1 MTSSEGSWWP
11 LLLIVTLTTLRIV
24 ICSPSAVD
32 LRRWF
37 QLRKV
42 KLRKQLGYRD
52 DSKYASGGA
61 GQGASANVKRQG

>member
-11 LLLIVTLTTLRIV
+11 LLLIVALITLRLV
-24 ICSPSAVD
+24 IYSPNAVG

-42 KLRKQLGYRD
+42 QLRKQLGYRD

-61 GQGASANVKRQG
+61 GQGASAIVKRQG

>member
-1 MTSSEGSWWP
+1 MPSSEGSWWP
-11 LLLIVTLTTLRIV
+11 LLFIATLITLRMV
-24 ICSPSAVD
+24 IYSPHAVG

-42 KLRKQLGYRD
+42 QLRKQLGYRD

-61 GQGASANVKRQG
+61 GQGASAKVKRQG